1 LFGCFVIEEES
12 SIEDSHLFALL
23 NTMDILIRED
33 STIRSLFSDKVANYV
48 SQLSLI
54 GECIHEHS
62 IWYETPAAF
71 GLDRNVEHSHDHNFT
86 AWLQPLM
93 TCRFPV
99 HLINPARGQLRY
111 PVHKARNRGNVQLMR
126 AAEANVDRFWEFVDT
141 LLEQKSGIAQHD
153 IIRQCMLEG
162 GQMQCTPPWEEPM
175 STKPTPADKP
185 EYVYQPF
192 SRIFH
197 TKAMQIAGAFD
208 RLAIEEKVKQK
219 TKGSMTAPLHGEPA
233 VNIAGAESKEET
245 EQQ

>member
-1 LFGCFVIEEES
+1 
-12 SIEDSHLFALL
+12 
-23 NTMDILIRED
+23 
-33 STIRSLFSDKVANYV
+33 
-48 SQLSLI
+48 
-54 GECIHEHS
+54 
-62 IWYETPAAF
+62 
-71 GLDRNVEHSHDHNFT
+71 
-86 AWLQPLM
+86 
-93 TCRFPV
+93 
-99 HLINPARGQLRY
+99 
-111 PVHKARNRGNVQLMR
+111 
-126 AAEANVDRFWEFVDT
+126 
-141 LLEQKSGIAQHD
+141 
-153 IIRQCMLEG
+153 MLEG